1 MAIGRASA
9 GALFFGLCFVVY
21 VLLGNRGVVRG
32 PTDAAIS
39 ILRNSLDLAE
49 KELQTLKIRLDT
61 SSEGNA
67 RLRRENRMLLN
78 EKSRLE
84 GLLAKLPSRV
94 EAATQ
99 APAAA
104 LAAAAAAA
112 ATAAATAAA
121 PAAAAAPA
129 SGYRA
134 SALSERLLESTE
146 FTKERA
152 MLVATNKQILL
163 TFSNKIRLDFVTT
176 WVYHVRRLGM
186 SNWLVGATDSASL
199 EAMKAEKTPCFDMQM
214 QLPEGE
220 WPWGSRSFKALGP
233 HKIELIY
240 KSLTWGLEV
249 IITDVDALVLREPFA
264 YMARWPDAG
273 FLTTSDHLGNTTKG
287 QGLENHGGIHTAFN
301 IGYMFFRGSALPLVE
316 EWRKVI
322 REQPEER
329 WDQGEFNRLAR
340 LDWNWRETK
349 GLSDPSLFN
358 SYKNKVV
365 GGVLPL
371 ALFCGG
377 HNYFVSQ
384 ARADFARSRLTP
396 APRLAVRLP

>member
-146 FTKERA
+146 FTKEVSGSAHTSACPAFVESRLCGAQRA

-240 KSLTWGLEV
+240 KVLHWNFELV
-249 IITDVDALVLREPFA
+249 ITDIDALVLREPFA
-264 YMARWPDAG
+264 FMGR
-273 FLTTSDHLGNTTKG
+273 
-287 QGLENHGGIHTAFN
+287 
-301 IGYMFFRGSALPLVE
+301 
-316 EWRKVI
+316 
-322 REQPEER
+322 
-329 WDQGEFNRLAR
+329 
-340 LDWNWRETK
+340 
-349 GLSDPSLFN
+349 
-358 SYKNKVV
+358 
-365 GGVLPL
+365 
-371 ALFCGG
+371 
-377 HNYFVSQ
+377 
-384 ARADFARSRLTP
+384 
-396 APRLAVRLP
+396 